1 MLSIQTLRRLLLVFA
16 LFVCLPWRMSAQ
28 QGKVSL
34 CVVDSLT
41 GDPIIGAV
49 ASFERAS
56 QEPRFAATNVDGQL
70 EQALPFG
77 RYSLTLSSIGY
88 DSLRTAFTLTKARQ
102 LLDTL
107 RMHQRAERIDDVVVE
122 ATAIRSSQHG
132 DTLLYNASAYKTAF
146 GADASTLLQKM
157 PGFEVAENGLEA
169 QGRTV
174 NRVYVDGREFFG
186 NDVMAAIRNIP
197 SDMIESIEVY
207 SARSDESE
215 MTGIDMGDSQ
225 TAVNIITRE
234 DKRHGSFG
242 RLYGGYGISD
252 KYIGG
257 GNVNMFHDDQRLT
270 LVGLANNISR
280 RNFSYDNISGTT
292 DSGSGSV
299 GRDFKINELAGI
311 SEVQGL
317 GMNYSD
323 DWGKKAKIVASYFFN
338 RTDNENNSTSEAEN
352 FSSSD
357 RTVCN
362 TDTTYTVRQLITHR
376 FRSRLDLNLN
386 RQHRFRLRVNADVN
400 DNNTF
405 NSYFRRSDYH
415 YADGSE
421 KFVSRR
427 RNFTT
432 TDNDSY
438 NINGNLAYTYRF
450 NTKKRTQLTFTL
462 AGSVRK
468 NNYASDPLQY
478 TFKKEDVNIEGDTTA
493 WRNGGS
499 RSIRHIDRFRP
510 SHTYSATLAFTR
522 YITKRSRLSFNAGRN
537 YSFAEY
543 DQATYLLNNATN
555 QYDEERN
562 AKQSTEYDYSYTSHY
577 AGMTYE
583 YVRRKTRLSAT
594 TSYQHT
600 LFESSYRFP
609 YENRTRSTFGDLT
622 YNVVGNIY
630 LNKYNRIKIDA
641 RGRTSAPPA
650 GDLQSIVNTTN
661 RQYVFAGNPSLEP
674 VYTHRWSGEYIRTS
688 PTRGSTFSVAA
699 HWTSSP
705 NSIVDSLVVDNPDF
719 IIDDEGTKLGEGNQ
733 YAKPINLDGFHNL
746 RMIMSYGFPI
756 RFLRSNLTARADVT
770 LSERPT
776 IINDLRTSLDNNVY
790 SGTLT
795 LGSNISESV
804 DFTLSYQG
812 RYYNNTTASRGM
824 TLDNAYF
831 RQVVRGEAT
840 FVIGKRFVLRANSIY
855 NSYRGITDDF
865 YESRWIINAMAGV
878 KLFRNGLGEL
888 SVGVNDLLNENASTF
903 SRSAGGTTLSNVTNS
918 AIGRF
923 YQVQFTYHLRHYRR
937 VGLNAKK

>member
-1 MLSIQTLRRLLLVFA
+1 MKRLLILIY
-16 LFVCLPWRMSAQ
+16 LFCAML
-28 QGKVSL
+28 GKVSAQTSAVVL
-34 CVVDSLT
+34 TVVDSLT
-41 GDPIIGAV
+41 GAPIIGAV
-49 ASFERAS
+49 ATFEQSGTA
-56 QEPRFAATNVDGQL
+56 PYYGATNIDGQL
-70 EQALPFG
+70 TQRLRQG
-77 RYSLTLSSIGY
+77 KYRLTVTSIGY
-88 DSLRTAFTLTKARQ
+88 DSLRYGFQLSRARKV
-102 LLDTL
+102 LDTL
-107 RMHQRAERIDDVVVE
+107 RMRARSEQIEDVVIE

-132 DTLLYNASAYKTAF
+132 DTMRYNASAYKTAF

-157 PGFEVAENGLEA
+157 PGFEVVENGLEA

-174 NRVYVDGREFFG
+174 SRVYVDGREFFG

-197 SDMIESIEVY
+197 SDMIQSIEVY

-215 MTGIDMGDSQ
+215 MAGIDMGDSQ

-242 RLYGGYGISD
+242 RLYGGYGFTD
-252 KYIGG
+252 KYIAG
-257 GNVNMFHDDQRLT
+257 GNVNIFHDEQRLT
-270 LVGLANNISR
+270 IVGLANNISR

-292 DSGSGSV
+292 DGASGSV

-317 GMNYSD
+317 GLNYSD
-323 DWGKKAKIVASYFFN
+323 NWGTKAKVVASYFFN
-338 RTDNENNSTSEAEN
+338 RTDNENDSTSESEN

-357 RTVCN
+357 RSISN
-362 TDTTYTVRQLITHR
+362 TDTTSAKRQFITHR
-376 FRSRLDLNLN
+376 FRSRIDLTPHK
-386 RQHRFRLRVNADVN
+386 QHRFRLRLNADVT
-400 DNNTF
+400 NNYTF
-405 NSYFRRSDYH
+405 THLFRRSDYH
-415 YADGSE
+415 YTDGTE
-421 KFVSRR
+421 QFVSRR
-427 RNFTT
+427 RNYTA
-432 TDNDSY
+432 TDNDAF

-450 NTKKRTQLTFTL
+450 KAKKRTQLMLTL
-462 AGSVRK
+462 AGSVRG
-468 NNYASDPLQY
+468 NDYFSDPRQY
-478 TFKKEDVNIEGDTTA
+478 TFKKEFVNETSDTTQ
-493 WRNGGS
+493 WRDGGS
-499 RSIRHIDRFRP
+499 RNIRHIDRFRP
-510 SHTYSATLAFTR
+510 SHNYSLALAFTR
-522 YITKRSRLSFNAGRN
+522 YLTKRSRLSLNAGHS

-543 DQATYLLNNATN
+543 DQATYLLNNGTN

-562 AKQSTEYDYSYTSHY
+562 AKQSTEYDYSYTTHHT
-577 AGMTYE
+577 GLTYE
-583 YVRRKTRLSAT
+583 YLRRKTRLSAT
-594 TSYQHT
+594 ASYQHT
-600 LFESSYRFP
+600 RFESTYRFP
-609 YENRTRSTFGDLT
+609 YDNHSRSSFSDMT

-641 RGRTSAPPA
+641 RGRTAAPPA

-674 VYTHRWSGEYIRTS
+674 VYTHRWSAEYIRTS
-688 PTRGSTFSVAA
+688 AKRGSTFSMAA

-719 IIDDEGTKLGEGNQ
+719 VIDDEGTKLGEGNQ
-733 YAKPINLDGFHNL
+733 YAKPINMEGFRNL
-746 RMIMSYGFPI
+746 RMILSYGFPI

-831 RQVVRGEAT
+831 RQIVRGEAT
-840 FVIGKRFVLRANSIY
+840 FVIANRFVLRANSVY
-855 NSYRGITDDF
+855 NAYRGITDDF
-865 YESRWIINAMAGV
+865 YESRWIINTMAGV

-937 VGLNAKK
+937 VGATVMK